1 MALPVVLKSGK
12 NYITLVLDSE
22 IDFAELLQLVV
33 TWILGNMTMN
43 SHHRSLK
50 ALDFTDILPFI
61 LDLCLVMFYNDYIN
75 MTR

>member
-1 MALPVVLKSGK
+1 MKATRHNGRSGK
-12 NYITLVLDSE
+12 HGTYD
-22 IDFAELLQLVV
+22 A